1 MRTKTIKHYEKQLIR
16 QALAKDSRLLP
27 TTDSETGGPPRSPD
41 SVEQIKIMMEDIRST
56 HEGAFA
62 PFAQQPALRALLLPF
77 GGYGS
82 VQIIEY
88 LFKL

>member
-1 MRTKTIKHYEKQLIR
+1 MERIR
-16 QALAKDSRLLP
+16 NSHD
-27 TTDSETGGPPRSPD
+27 
-41 SVEQIKIMMEDIRST
+41 
-56 HEGAFA
+56 GAFV

-82 VQIIEY
+82 MQIIEY